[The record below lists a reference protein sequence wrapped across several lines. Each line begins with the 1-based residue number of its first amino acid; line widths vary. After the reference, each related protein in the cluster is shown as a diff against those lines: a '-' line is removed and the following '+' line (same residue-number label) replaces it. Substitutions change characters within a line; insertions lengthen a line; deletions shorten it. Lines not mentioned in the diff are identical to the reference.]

1 MNVVIAGL
9 YWLLLWIT
17 AEPNTESSLK
27 QSYPEISQIESLR
40 AKFLAN
46 LTGVSSDA
54 EGLVAG
60 LAIGER
66 GAISEHLAEQM
77 KALSLTHLVAVSGA
91 NLAIV
96 SASIFFLLAQ
106 IGLSRNWRFALSY
119 LAMAGYVLLVGPES
133 SVLRAATM
141 ASFVM
146 AGLWVG
152 RRVLA
157 LRMLGWAVMFL
168 LVLDPGL
175 AVDFGFAL
183 SVFATA
189 GLLILAT
196 RVYEYLKGQLHP
208 FLALGIAATFAAQLY
223 TMPILLMLQPSI
235 PVYSVLANLLV
246 EPVVAPVTILGIAAA
261 VSVVWLPL
269 LSQLLTFI
277 ASFGT
282 WWIVFISGE
291 LSLLPMLRVPF
302 VPGPLG
308 VGSMTAFV
316 IGVTVFMVSG
326 HSVWRKAAAFVS
338 IASILI
344 ASGWVVRDIHR
355 HQSFA
360 IDWEVLNCDVGQGDA
375 LLIRQGSEVAL
386 VDVGRADESIDS
398 CLIAHGVETIS
409 LLVLTH
415 FDADHVGGIRGAVNG
430 RKVEQVLVSGFSD
443 DRPLVKV
450 VNDTLASVGV
460 DAQRAFRGM
469 QGQLEKASWK
479 VLSPTQEATEAED
492 SNDASITVLWQLGDF
507 NLLTTGDLGEVG
519 QTRLLRQV
527 AGDLVL
533 AASRPLV
540 LKVAHH
546 GSADQSREF
555 HELIAP
561 EISLVSVGLGNDYG
575 HPTER
580 ILGILSTVGSAVFR
594 TDKQGAI
601 AISVSDSNLKVSTA
615 GKLSM

>member
-1 MNVVIAGL
+1 MNVVAAGL

-27 QSYPEISQIESLR
+27 QNYPEFSQIESLR

-46 LTGVSSDA
+46 LIGVSSDS

-66 GAISEHLAEQM
+66 GAISEQLAEQM

-106 IGLSRNWRFALSY
+106 LGLSRNWRFALSY

-146 AGLWVG
+146 AGLWIG
-152 RRVLA
+152 RRVHP
-157 LRMLGWAVMFL
+157 LRMLGWAVLFL
-168 LVLDPGL
+168 LALDPGL
-175 AVDFGFAL
+175 AVDFGFGL

-196 RVYEYLKGQLHP
+196 RIYEYLKGRIHP
-208 FLALGIAATFAAQLY
+208 FLALGVAATFAAQLY

-235 PVYSVLANLLV
+235 PVYSVLANLIV

-261 VSVVWLPL
+261 VSVTWLPL
-269 LSQLLTFI
+269 LAQLLTFL

-282 WWIVFISGE
+282 WWIVFVSGE
-291 LSLLPMLRVPF
+291 LSMLPMLRVPF
-302 VPGPLG
+302 VPGPVG
-308 VGSMTAFV
+308 VGLMTALV
-316 IGVTVFMVSG
+316 VGVTVFMVVDSPG
-326 HSVWRKAAAFVS
+326 WRKIAIFVS
-338 IASILI
+338 IATVLI
-344 ASGWVVRDIHR
+344 SSGWVFRDIHR
-355 HQSFA
+355 YQSFA
-360 IDWEVLNCDVGQGDA
+360 KDWEILNCDVGQGDA
-375 LLIRQGSEVAL
+375 LLIRQGNEIAL
-386 VDVGRADESIDS
+386 IDVGRENEAIDN
-398 CLIAHGVETIS
+398 CLQSHGVQTIS

-415 FDADHVGGIRGAVNG
+415 FEADHVGGIRGAVSE
-430 RKVEQVLVSGFSD
+430 RTVEQALVSGFSD

-450 VNDTLASVGV
+450 VSETLGSVGV

-469 QGQLEKASWK
+469 QGNLGQATWK
-479 VLSPTQEATEAED
+479 VISPTQEATEVED
-492 SNDASITVLWQLGDF
+492 SNDASVTMLWQLKDLNF
-507 NLLTTGDLGEVG
+507 LTTGDLGEVG
-519 QTRLLRQV
+519 QTRLMRQV
-527 AGDLVL
+527 AAELVL
-533 AASRPLV
+533 ATSRPLI

-555 HELIAP
+555 HELLAP
-561 EISLVSVGLGNDYG
+561 EVSLISVGLRNDYG

-580 ILGILSTVGSAVFR
+580 ILRILSSVGSAVFR
-594 TDKQGAI
+594 TDQHGAI
-601 AISVSDSNLKVSTA
+601 AISVRDSKLKVSTA